1 MSSLT
6 YQAQIGN
13 QLQRGPSLRPNPCL
27 PREAPN
33 GVANK
38 LSDAGLLRSMNH
50 WGRAMVFGT
59 MADPLWPFIVA
70 FCTVPV
76 LILAVLS
83 IGSEKLVDTLWP
95 QCILAGGTFLSLRL
109 LNRYPM
115 VNPVHAV
122 VFLFHWWFGFGPS
135 VSAAFLSWKGDSAAA
150 DAYLTG
156 GITPTL
162 IVAFGLPIYA
172 WAARWVLGHWKR
184 PQLTRLAPD
193 GPTYE
198 MGILLRMVA
207 VAVFAGLTLEV
218 LSHFGLRAYNTVN
231 YFGGQVSETWW
242 LVPVA
247 EAGHLLDF
255 AIAIACTL
263 LAVPK
268 LQKRAAIRWVI
279 SGIILV
285 VLFRALTSGSKGQ
298 LVLPAFYYIVAFA
311 NWRRRLPWLVLIVG
325 LVGYLSIVEPFVAS
339 MRIQAEQ
346 MSATTSAERIEL
358 FNEGWRNFEIGA
370 TDHGTN
376 VESLFRGTYPL
387 AKEISDRSSFMEGP
401 WRGQSVRDGMSALL
415 PRFLFPNKA
424 DSNMGN
430 FFARQLETGGGNEG
444 YLQNVAIT
452 IPFEIVGNYG
462 WLAGW
467 LSFAVIGVVW
477 ASFVAFVLTVP
488 RMTTHPLTP
497 YLIGF
502 VMGIESSV
510 GQFGNQIKM
519 LLILLALFWVVCWT
533 AEKSRGLKASAR
545 RPMSRTTVAEKWA

>member
-339 MRIQAEQ
+339 MRVQAEQ

-358 FNEGWRNFEIGA
+358 
-370 TDHGTN
+370 
-376 VESLFRGTYPL
+376 
-387 AKEISDRSSFMEGP
+387 
-401 WRGQSVRDGMSALL
+401 
-415 PRFLFPNKA
+415 
-424 DSNMGN
+424 
-430 FFARQLETGGGNEG
+430 
-444 YLQNVAIT
+444 
-452 IPFEIVGNYG
+452 
-462 WLAGW
+462 
-467 LSFAVIGVVW
+467 
-477 ASFVAFVLTVP
+477 
-488 RMTTHPLTP
+488 
-497 YLIGF
+497 
-502 VMGIESSV
+502 
-510 GQFGNQIKM
+510 
-519 LLILLALFWVVCWT
+519 
-533 AEKSRGLKASAR
+533 
-545 RPMSRTTVAEKWA
+545 